1 MHKQELLEQLETGV
15 VEVHFTKVNGELRTM
30 KCTLQSTYL
39 PQQTDV
45 EERTTKQNPDV
56 LAVWDLDK
64 NAWRSFRV
72 ESVQSARQ
80 FLAE

>member
-1 MHKQELLEQLETGV
+1 MVKQELVEQLQSGV
-15 VEVHFTKVNGELRTM
+15 VEIQFTKVNGELRTM
-30 KCTLQSTYL
+30 KCTLNASYL

-45 EERTTKQNPDV
+45 EETASKSNQNTI
-56 LAVWDLDK
+56 AVWDLDK
-64 NAWRSFRV
+64 EAWRSFRV